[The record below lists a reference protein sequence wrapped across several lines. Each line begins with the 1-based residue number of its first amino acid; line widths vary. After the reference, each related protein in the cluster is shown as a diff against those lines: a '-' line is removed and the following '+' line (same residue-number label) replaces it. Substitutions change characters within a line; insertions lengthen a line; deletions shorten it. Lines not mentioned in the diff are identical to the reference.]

1 LSFVL
6 RSDHRFWKA
15 IYSIRQLCDGFVKEE
30 KASPDLQRQQ
40 VEKSVYVLCPL
51 GDISLSACATTKNAK
66 AKIWRLRKDA
76 PTEYDCENNSPMS
89 SCPVRRTKTQ
99 EGRTVIHKNLPAPCT
114 QPRIAILSFRAKA
127 IERAAKITTLTA
139 EKAVVG
145 TLATFRAAP

>member
-1 LSFVL
+1 MQSIFALSL
-6 RSDHRFWKA
+6 RRA
-15 IYSIRQLCDGFVKEE
+15 IYSICQIFDGFVKKE
-30 KASPDLQRQQ
+30 KPSPNFQSQQ
-40 VEKSVYVLCPL
+40 IEKSVHILCPL
-51 GDISLSACATTKNAK
+51 GDISLSACDTTKNAK

-114 QPRIAILSFRAKA
+114 QPRIATLSFRAKA